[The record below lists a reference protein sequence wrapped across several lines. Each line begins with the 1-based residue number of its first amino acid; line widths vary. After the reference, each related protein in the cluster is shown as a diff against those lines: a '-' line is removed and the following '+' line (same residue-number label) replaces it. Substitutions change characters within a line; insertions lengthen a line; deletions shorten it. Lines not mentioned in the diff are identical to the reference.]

1 MNVYA
6 IGDLH
11 LSFAVDKPMDI
22 FGAGWEGHFEKI
34 KSDWLAK
41 VKDEDIVLVCGD
53 TSWAMKLADAGKD
66 LAEIAKLPGRKVF
79 VRGNHD
85 YWWNGITRLR
95 DSAPDSTFYFLQTDA
110 VRIENYVFVGTR
122 GWTCPG
128 SPDFTEQDEKLYL
141 RETERLTLAL
151 AEGKKL
157 LQEGDTLVAVL
168 HYPPYSAKAEQ
179 TAFTARLEEAGVKTA
194 VFGHIHGATYFPL
207 KTTKNG
213 VEYILASC
221 DKLAFKLVKIY

>member
-22 FGAGWEGHFEKI
+22 FGTGWEGHFDKI
-34 KSDWLAK
+34 KSDWQEN
-41 VKDEDIVLVCGD
+41 VKPEDIVLVCGD

-110 VRIENYVFVGTR
+110 VRIENFVFVGTR

-151 AEGKKL
+151 AEGQKL
-157 LQEGDTLVAVL
+157 LQTGDTLVAVL
-168 HYPPYSAKAEQ
+168 HYPPYSTKTEY
-179 TAFTARLEEAGVKTA
+179 TAFTEKLEQAGVKKA
-194 VFGHIHGATYFPL
+194 VFGHIHGSAYFPL
-207 KTTKNG
+207 KAEKNG

-221 DKLAFKLVKIY
+221 DKVGFKLVKIY